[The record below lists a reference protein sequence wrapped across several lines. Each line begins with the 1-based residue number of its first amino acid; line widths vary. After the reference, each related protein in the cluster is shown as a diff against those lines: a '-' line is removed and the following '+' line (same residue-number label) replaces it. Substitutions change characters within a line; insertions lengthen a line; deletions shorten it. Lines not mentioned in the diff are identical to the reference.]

1 MSRQIFRKYGITFE
15 RILWL
20 LSVIVTA
27 SLYFLFNKPTENV
40 LDLSTGLDRMLP
52 FVPSFIIFYD
62 IWYPFIIIG
71 GLVLF
76 FLDWKT
82 FKWAALALDIGY
94 LSSYITFYFFQST
107 VARPDV
113 SGEGIFLYLVRK
125 TYGFDKPYNCFPSI
139 HVLATYI
146 VCAAILKSHVYSKG
160 WKVFSII
167 VSVLI
172 IVSTVLIR
180 QHVVL
185 DILGGIIY
193 GAASITAAIFL
204 IGRMSKNKQE
214 MNI

>member
-1 MSRQIFRKYGITFE
+1 MVRQITGKYGITIG
-15 RILWL
+15 RVLLL
-20 LSVIVTA
+20 LSVIASA
-27 SLYFLFNKPTENV
+27 SLYFLFNRPTASI

-71 GLVLF
+71 GMILF
-76 FLDWKT
+76 FLDGNT
-82 FKWAALALDIGY
+82 FKRAALALDIGY

-107 VARPDV
+107 VVRPDV
-113 SGEGIFLYLVRK
+113 SGEGILLYLVRV

-139 HVLATYI
+139 HVLVTFV
-146 VCAAILKSHVYSKG
+146 VCAAILRSQVYSKS

-167 VSVLI
+167 ISVLI

-193 GAASITAAIFL
+193 GAAAIKASNWIFDRIPNL
-204 IGRMSKNKQE
+204 QE
-214 MNI
+214 MKL